1 MLNFFPS
8 QKEQRVIQRRWLA
21 VLAVSFLALQGCVPA
36 VVVGTTAGV
45 AAAHD
50 RRTFGSMID
59 DQTIELKAGA
69 SIGMDDSI
77 KNLVHINVTSVNG
90 IVLLTGEASTSD
102 ARDAVLAHV
111 REVDG
116 IRRVTNEI
124 RIADPSTLGARSE
137 DGLITSAVK
146 ARFLVTKGLDPTR
159 VKVVTENKAVYLMGL
174 VTHAEGDLAGDLA
187 SNIDGVQR
195 VVKIFEYID

>member
-1 MLNFFPS
+1 MHFRS
-8 QKEQRVIQRRWLA
+8 LA

-59 DQTIELKAGA
+59 DQNIELKAGV
-69 SIGMDDSI
+69 SIGMDDAI

-90 IVLLTGEASTSD
+90 IVLLTGEAATIE
-102 ARDAVLAHV
+102 ARDAVLTHV
-111 REVDG
+111 REING
-116 IRRVTNEI
+116 IRRITNEI
-124 RIADPSTLGARSE
+124 RITDPSPFSARSE

-159 VKVVTENKAVYLMGL
+159 VKVITENKAVYLMGL

>member
-1 MLNFFPS
+1 MHP
-8 QKEQRVIQRRWLA
+8 RWLA

-50 RRTFGSMID
+50 RRTLGSMID
-59 DQTIELKAGA
+59 DQNIELKAGV
-69 SIGMDDSI
+69 SIGMDDAI
-77 KNLVHINVTSVNG
+77 KNLVHINVTSMNG
-90 IVLLTGEASTSD
+90 IVLLTGEAATIE
-102 ARDAVLAHV
+102 ARDAVLTHI
-111 REVDG
+111 REING
-116 IRRVTNEI
+116 IRRITNEI
-124 RIADPSTLGARSE
+124 RITEPSPLGARSE

-159 VKVVTENKAVYLMGL
+159 VKVITENKAVYLMGL
-174 VTHAEGDLAGDLA
+174 VTRAEGDLAGELA
-187 SNIDGVQR
+187 AGIDGVQR

>member
-1 MLNFFPS
+1 MHF
-8 QKEQRVIQRRWLA
+8 RWLA
-21 VLAVSFLALQGCVPA
+21 ILVVAFLALQGCAPA

-50 RRTFGSMID
+50 RRTFGAIID
-59 DQTIELKAGA
+59 DQTIELKTTAA
-69 SIGMDDSI
+69 IDTDSGI
-77 KNLVHINVTSVNG
+77 KKLVHINVTSMNG
-90 IVLLTGEASTSD
+90 IVLLTGEAQTTE
-102 ARDAVLAHV
+102 ARDAVLTHV
-111 REVDG
+111 RAVNG

-124 RIADPSTLGARSE
+124 RITEPSPFSARSE
-137 DGLITSAVK
+137 DALITSAVK

-159 VKVVTENKAVYLMGL
+159 VKVVTENQAVYLMGL

-187 SNIDGVQR
+187 SNIDGVAR